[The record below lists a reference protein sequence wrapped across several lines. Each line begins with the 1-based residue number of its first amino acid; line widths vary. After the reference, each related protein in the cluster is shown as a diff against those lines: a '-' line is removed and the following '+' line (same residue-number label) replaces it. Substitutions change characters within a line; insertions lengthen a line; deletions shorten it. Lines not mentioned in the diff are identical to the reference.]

1 MSRPR
6 IVLADDHTMLAEG
19 LRGILEPEF
28 ELLRTVA
35 DGHEL
40 IAAVKELDPDVVV
53 VDISMPNLNGINAVE
68 ELRRTGSRSKVVFL
82 TMHQDVTY
90 AKRAL
95 EAGGA
100 GFVLKHSAA
109 SELVAAIRA
118 SLRGEVYVTP
128 SIREGLSVESD
139 ANSRGEGSSTG
150 ILTLRQT
157 QIVQLLAEGRTAK
170 EVATVLHLSTRTVEN
185 HKSRILATLNI
196 GSTAELVQYAIRHGI
211 IAG

>member
-6 IVLADDHTMLAEG
+6 IILADDHTMLAEG

-53 VDISMPNLNGINAVE
+53 VDISMPNLNGIDAVE
-68 ELRRTGSRSKVVFL
+68 ELRRSGSRSKVVFL

-128 SIREGLSVESD
+128 SIREGLSVASD
-139 ANSRGEGSSTG
+139 ANSDGVAASTG
-150 ILTLRQT
+150 ILTLRQRE
-157 QIVQLLAEGRTAK
+157 IVQLLAEGRTAK

-196 GSTAELVQYAIRHGI
+196 GTTAELVQYAIRHGI